1 MLEQYMT
8 RGPSYQTYTEL
19 NEQLLYT
26 DFITSKYNLKEVM
39 VDPIVSYRYQGNLY
53 GLFKEMM
60 IDPDLYLLAMYING
74 YNNPLNFEGK
84 KVRFQIPH
92 RPPIPE

>member
-1 MLEQYMT
+1 MLEQYIN
-8 RGPSYQTYTEL
+8 RGYSYQTYTEL

-26 DFITSKYNLKEVM
+26 DFIASKYTFKEVM

-60 IDPDLYLLAMYING
+60 IDPDLYLLAMYINC

-84 KVRFQIPH
+84 KIRFQIPH